1 MWMFHQATGR
11 LEHNG
16 KAISAISEGYAGSRS
31 LEINLHE
38 AMQYYGPIPR
48 GPYAIG
54 WSFSTK
60 SHDYVL
66 SLTPMGH
73 SAHGRKAFLIHG
85 DYIDARKEGTAS
97 EGCIILPLEVRKAI
111 WDSNDRVMSVQL

>member
-1 MWMFHQATGR
+1 MWVFRQSTGT
-11 LEHNG
+11 LERNG
-16 KAISAISEGYAGSRS
+16 KAVAGGYSGARS

-48 GPYAIG
+48 GPYTIG

-60 SHDYVL
+60 SSDYVL

-73 SAHGRKAFLIHG
+73 DPHGRTGFLIHG
-85 DYIDARKEGTAS
+85 DYVAARRKGTAS
-97 EGCIILPLEVRKAI
+97 EGCIILPLDVRKAI
-111 WDSNDRVMSVQL
+111 WDSQDRIMSVQL

>member
-1 MWMFHQATGR
+1 MWIFHQSTGG

-16 KAISAISEGYAGSRS
+16 KAIAGGYSGSRS

-48 GPYAIG
+48 GTYTIG

-66 SLTPMGH
+66 SLTPLGH
-73 SAHGRKAFLIHG
+73 SAHRRHFSFMA
-85 DYIDARKEGTAS
+85 TT
-97 EGCIILPLEVRKAI
+97 
-111 WDSNDRVMSVQL
+111 